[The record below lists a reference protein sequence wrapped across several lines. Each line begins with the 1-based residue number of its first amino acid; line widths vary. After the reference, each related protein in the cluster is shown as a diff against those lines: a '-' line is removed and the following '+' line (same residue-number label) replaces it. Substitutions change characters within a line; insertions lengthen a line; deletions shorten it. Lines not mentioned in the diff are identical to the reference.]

1 MSKVINNSS
10 EQGSI
15 LTDAYSKLDPV
26 LGFFSDY
33 PFAIFIVVASISL
46 ILAKVATSI
55 LTTLIAQLT
64 RRTKIRWDDQ
74 INRLL
79 PSPVFW
85 TLFLLG
91 LLMAFIPLKLSA
103 ASDSI
108 TQSLVATVLI
118 ILWSSFVLR
127 LIVIVLRVISINA
140 KQQTLIRPQ
149 TKPLFQNLAYIF
161 VFIIGVYLIF
171 SSWHIDMTAWLA
183 SAGIVGIAI
192 GFAAKD
198 TLANLFAG
206 VFILADSPY
215 KIGDYVVLDSGERGM
230 VTHIGIRSTRLLTRG
245 DVEITIPNAVMGN
258 TRISNESGGPHEKY
272 RLNVSIGVAYGSD
285 IDQVRAVLMDVAE
298 NEKEVCIDPE
308 PRVRFR
314 SFGDSSLDID
324 LLCWVETPEVRGRV
338 LDALNTTIYKR
349 FNAEGIEIPYSKHDL
364 YIKEMPSSD

>member
-1 MSKVINNSS
+1 MNENSVLN
-10 EQGSI
+10 GI
-15 LTDAYSKLDPV
+15 FAKLDPV

-33 PFAIFIVVASISL
+33 PIAMFLVIVTVSF
-46 ILAKVATSI
+46 ILAKITTRI
-55 LTTLIAQLT
+55 LSSLIEQLT
-64 RRTKIRWDDQ
+64 SRTKIHWDDQ
-74 INRLL
+74 INWLL
-79 PSPVFW
+79 SRPVFW

-91 LLMAFIPLKLSA
+91 LLMATIPLKLSTGSEA
-103 ASDSI
+103 VVQSLFNTVLVILWSAFLLKLIVIILNVMSVNGKA
-108 TQSLVATVLI
+108 QSLV
-118 ILWSSFVLR
+118 
-127 LIVIVLRVISINA
+127 
-140 KQQTLIRPQ
+140 RPQ

-161 VFIIGVYLIF
+161 VFTITVYLVF
-171 SSWHIDMTAWLA
+171 VSWNIDMTAWLA

-258 TRISNESGGPHEKY
+258 TRISNESGGPYEKY

-285 IDQVRAVLMDVAE
+285 IDQVRAVLMEVAL
-298 NEKEVCIDPE
+298 NESEVCDEPE

-314 SFGDSSLDID
+314 SFGNSSLDID

-349 FNAEGIEIPYSKHDL
+349 FNTEGIEIPYSKQDI
-364 YIKEMPSSD
+364 YIKEMPGK